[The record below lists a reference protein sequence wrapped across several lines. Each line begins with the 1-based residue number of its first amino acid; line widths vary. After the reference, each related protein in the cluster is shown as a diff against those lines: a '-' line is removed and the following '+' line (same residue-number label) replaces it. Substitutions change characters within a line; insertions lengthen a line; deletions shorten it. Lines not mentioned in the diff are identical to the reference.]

1 MISAREDTFFACLSM
16 SSPKPGSNRNRDPR
30 SAGARGP
37 RVCAAWW
44 FLAIASYPVGA
55 GAETATAGGTS
66 VPVFSITKSENK
78 NQVQYVVRVDN
89 RCAPVGPAPLSAYWR
104 MLEQGPA
111 QTAPIL
117 PREVQAYGL
126 ASQQVIAGDG
136 SGGQTRAALK
146 ALPGRPI
153 TVVTARGKDGACY
166 AVATAVIAGAPAHLF
181 SVYVH
186 LKWDGLDYLL
196 LQGWSMDGSHVLR
209 ETLKK

>member
-1 MISAREDTFFACLSM
+1 MIRASEGIFFACPSTSL
-16 SSPKPGSNRNRDPR
+16 PKPESNPNRDRR
-30 SAGARGP
+30 SAGALAS
-37 RVCAAWW
+37 RVCGTW
-44 FLAIASYPVGA
+44 FLVAIGSSQAVA

-78 NQVQYVVRVDN
+78 NQVQYVMRVDN

-104 MLEQGPA
+104 MLEQGPT

-117 PREVQAYGL
+117 AREVRAYGL
-126 ASQQVIAGDG
+126 ASQQLLRADT
-136 SGGQTRAALK
+136 SGGQTRAVLM

-153 TVVTARGKDGACY
+153 TIVTARGKDGACY
-166 AVATAVIAGAPAHLF
+166 ALATAIIAGAPAHIF
-181 SVYVH
+181 GVYVH

-196 LQGWSMDGSHVLR
+196 LQGWSMDGSHVVR

>member
-1 MISAREDTFFACLSM
+1 M
-16 SSPKPGSNRNRDPR
+16 
-30 SAGARGP
+30 
-37 RVCAAWW
+37 
-44 FLAIASYPVGA
+44 ASYPAGA

-78 NQVQYVVRVDN
+78 NQVQYIVRVDN

-104 MLEQGPA
+104 MLEQGPT

-126 ASQQVIAGDG
+126 ASQQVVAGDG

-146 ALPGRPI
+146 ALPARPI

-166 AVATAVIAGAPAHLF
+166 ALATAVIAGTPAHLF

-196 LQGWSMDGSHVLR
+196 LQGWSMDGSHVVR